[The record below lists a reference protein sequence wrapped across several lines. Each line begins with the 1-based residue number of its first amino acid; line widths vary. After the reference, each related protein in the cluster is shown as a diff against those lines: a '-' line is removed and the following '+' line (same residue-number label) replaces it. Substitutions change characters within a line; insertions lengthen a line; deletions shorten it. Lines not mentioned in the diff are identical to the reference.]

1 MPVRSQNSSLG
12 AIGRKKNSEGA
23 RPSWLQRAPRLALI
37 GWAILLV
44 MGLYL
49 IRLWQL
55 QFLEGG
61 SWSIQAEQQQ
71 VKLITIS
78 PSRGVIFDRHGEIMV
93 RNIPAYNVTIAPGLL
108 PDDDE
113 RERAVLQRLSQMID
127 VPYSTTQDVDAAP
140 YQGELGS
147 VGRQQFPPY
156 GEPPMPGLL
165 EMVNEVRYLEP
176 YTPIVVNQNIER
188 DLALMIA
195 QEGSVTMPGVGI
207 QIIPRRNYTSG
218 PLTSQ
223 ILGFLGPIPPEDV
236 EEYKAKGYDSSIDRI
251 GYDGIE
257 YQLEESLRGTPG
269 RRIVEKDVQGQ
280 ELSTLSETP
289 PHPGD
294 NVHLTLDLE
303 LQEVAEEALRA
314 GMAEAGSERGVF
326 IALDPRDGQILSL
339 VSLPTYDNN
348 LFSKRIDMEKLR
360 ELEENPHFPF
370 LNHAIADQM
379 PPGSIF
385 KMVPAAAALQEGV
398 VNRYTTINCPGI
410 MWLPNKFAPDNPE
423 LAQPFYCWIHLQM
436 DIGHGPVDV
445 VEALKHSCDIY
456 FYQVGGGYPETDF
469 EGLGIA
475 RLAAYAEQFGLGQY
489 TGIELPG
496 EIAGRVPT
504 PQWKRANYQ
513 ETWTTG
519 DTYNTSIG
527 QGFLVATPIQMANV
541 MAAVANSG
549 VIYRPQVIHHI
560 ADADGNLIREFEPEV
575 LHRMEVDAPFW
586 AIVQEGVD
594 LAVSED
600 GTGRRA
606 ELTELGINVAGKT
619 GTAEYCDDIA
629 FKAGRCD
636 VEEHE
641 TLPTHAWFMAYAPVE
656 APELVALAWV
666 YDGGEGSV
674 TAAPV
679 AQEVMDYY
687 FRRKLGR
694 LDELEEEEPGAEP
707 GTAEIIGP
715 EEIEENEPLPVE
727 PTP

>member
-1 MPVRSQNSSLG
+1 MSVKSQRSRLAPLAQENHHTG
-12 AIGRKKNSEGA
+12 GRPA
-23 RPSWLQRAPRLALI
+23 LLQRAPRLAII
-37 GWAILLV
+37 GWVILLV
-44 MGLYL
+44 LGLYL

-61 SWSIQAEQQQ
+61 SWVIQAEQQQ
-71 VKLITIS
+71 VKLLTIS
-78 PSRGVIFDRHGEIMV
+78 PPRGVIFDRHGEILV
-93 RNIPAYNVTIAPGLL
+93 RNIPAYNATITPGLL
-108 PDDDE
+108 PNDSE
-113 RERAVLQRLSQMID
+113 RERAVLQRLAQMIEA
-127 VPYSTTQDVDAAP
+127 PYSTTEGIDATP

-156 GEPPMPGLL
+156 GAPPRPGLL
-165 EMVNEVRYLEP
+165 ERVNEVRWLEP
-176 YTPIVVNQNIER
+176 YTPIVVAQNIER
-188 DLALMIA
+188 DLALLIA
-195 QEGSVTMPGVGI
+195 QEGGVTMPGVGI

-223 ILGFLGPIPPEDV
+223 VVGFLGPIPPELV
-236 EEYKAKGYDSSIDRI
+236 ENYEAKGYDPSIDRI

-257 YQLEESLRGTPG
+257 YQLEEFLRGTPG
-269 RRIVEKDVQGQ
+269 RRLVERDVLGQ
-280 ELSTLSETP
+280 ELRTLNETQ

-303 LQEVAEEALRA
+303 LQAVAEEALLA
-314 GMAEAGSERGVF
+314 GMAEAGSDRGVF

-339 VSLPTYDNN
+339 VSQPTYDNN

-360 ELEENPHFPF
+360 ELEENPHLPF

-398 VNRYTTINCPGI
+398 INRYTTINCPGR
-410 MWLPNKFAPDNPE
+410 MLLPNKFAPDNLE
-423 LAQPFYCWIHLQM
+423 LAQPFYCWIHLQLG
-436 DIGHGPVDV
+436 IGHGPVNV
-445 VEALKHSCDIY
+445 VDALAQSCDTF

-475 RLAAYAEQFGLGQY
+475 RLADYAGRFGLGQR
-489 TGIELPG
+489 TGIDLPG
-496 EIAGRVPT
+496 EIPGLVPT
-504 PQWKRANYQ
+504 SQWKRANYQ
-513 ETWTTG
+513 ESWTTG
-519 DTYNTSIG
+519 DSYNTAIG
-527 QGFLVATPIQMANV
+527 QGFLQTTPIQMANV
-541 MAAVANSG
+541 MAAIANAG

-560 ADADGNLIREFEPEV
+560 ADAEGNLIREFEPEE
-575 LHRMEVDAPFW
+575 LHRIEIEAPFW
-586 AIVQEGVD
+586 AIVQEGIEIVVTD
-594 LAVSED
+594 E

-606 ELTELGINVAGKT
+606 QLTELGINVAGKT

-636 VEEHE
+636 IEAHE
-641 TLPTHAWFMAYAPVE
+641 TLPTHAWFMAYAPAE

-674 TAAPV
+674 TAAPIS
-679 AQEVMDYY
+679 QKVMDYY

-694 LDELEEEEPGAEP
+694 LDELIEDEPDADEV
-707 GTAEIIGP
+707 IGP
-715 EEIEENEPLPVE
+715 EIPGEIEEGDLLPAE
-727 PTP
+727 LTP

>member
-44 MGLYL
+44 MGLFL

-269 RRIVEKDVQGQ
+269 RRIVEKDVLGQ

-436 DIGHGPVDV
+436 GIGHGPVDV

-707 GTAEIIGP
+707 GTDEIIGP